1 MGLGRGLGRDGAGE
15 GPWRTSS
22 WVARF
27 QSDLSGTRVV
37 MGGGLGC
44 RAHRGPGRC
53 RSRGHRRQSCAWR
66 RRWPWRRH
74 APRRLRPGLG
84 PPPCRCTRPLPA
96 MPESEPG
103 RTRRRKGRSGRASS
117 QGLLDSRG
125 PSVSEPVTSRMAAGV
140 LSTRPRSGS
149 EPQCN
154 TVAGVASGQC
164 GECGLPGECVPFAPP
179 PPRLDLTYPLPAAM
193 KPLVP
198 CLRSLD
204 LAHVAVPASLAL
216 QAPSLTLACSRLPD
230 ASRSHPARAGE
241 EWDTPVWKVLLSAT
255 L

>member
-37 MGGGLGC
+37 MGGGLGR

-53 RSRGHRRQSCAWR
+53 RSRGRGGA
-66 RRWPWRRH
+66 
-74 APRRLRPGLG
+74 GLG
-84 PPPCRCTRPLPA
+84 GGTRRGACDRALAHPPCRCTRPLPA